1 MTTSASILGA
11 RRRFGLLAAL
21 VLGLAAAPVVR
32 AQTTFP
38 SKPLHIVVGTPAGGP
53 IDALARIVGE
63 VMSASLGQPFII
75 ENKPGASGAL
85 SLAYLKQ
92 QPADGYTLTITADA
106 SFNLNPLV
114 RKVNYQLNEFTFISN
129 LVFAPYVF
137 AVPASL
143 PVKTLKEFVDKA
155 KAEPGRL
162 SYGMMLGTPP
172 HLVVEHLKSAAGIDV
187 LMVPYTGGV
196 PIVNALLTGEVSMTL
211 MNVSLL
217 ADWVRQGKLRALAT
231 SQTKRLKLLPDVPT
245 MAEAGFGDLHLG
257 EGNSYIVA
265 GPAGMPKPVVD
276 RLHQAFT
283 AALEKPEVRKRLEDL
298 GYELRPQDGTVLKA
312 ELQQSL
318 RDNEKAVKTLGIK
331 LID

>member
-1 MTTSASILGA
+1 
-11 RRRFGLLAAL
+11 
-21 VLGLAAAPVVR
+21 
-32 AQTTFP
+32 
-38 SKPLHIVVGTPAGGP
+38 
-53 IDALARIVGE
+53 
-63 VMSASLGQPFII
+63 
-75 ENKPGASGAL
+75 
-85 SLAYLKQ
+85 
-92 QPADGYTLTITADA
+92 
-106 SFNLNPLV
+106 
-114 RKVNYQLNEFTFISN
+114 
-129 LVFAPYVF
+129 
-137 AVPASL
+137 
-143 PVKTLKEFVDKA
+143 
-155 KAEPGRL
+155 
-162 SYGMMLGTPP
+162 
-172 HLVVEHLKSAAGIDV
+172 VVEHLKSAAGIDV